1 MYKKIVLT
9 AMLSAAALAAVP
21 AHAVDVSFGYA
32 NANVPS
38 GDQSGKTSLLLGAGN
53 TPTANVFVETFDAR
67 NGGGDASGCGLDT
80 PSDLVSISGGSFGV
94 AKGNKPGVYATP
106 AGDTTCFAYGP
117 AEGGALPDTVTLNY
131 SGLLS
136 TLGAGAT
143 LDYLGLY
150 YGSIDTYNDLIFYNA
165 AGQVIQTV
173 TGASL
178 IALFDGASGDQQ
190 ADSSNIYVNLA
201 FSPGEEFTSFAFR
214 TTSPAFEMD
223 NLAVGFNATSVP
235 EPASLGLLGL
245 GLAALGLS
253 RRRKAA
259 V

>member
-1 MYKKIVLT
+1 MKQFVFS
-9 AMLSAAALAAVP
+9 AVLSAVALSAIP
-21 AHAVDVSFGYA
+21 AHAVEVTFDYT
-32 NANVPS
+32 NTNVAG
-38 GDQSGKTSLLLGAGN
+38 GDQSGKTSNLLGAAN
-53 TPTANVFVETFDAR
+53 MPTANVFVETFGAR
-67 NGGGDASGCGLDT
+67 NGGADASGCGLDT
-80 PSDLVSISGGSFGV
+80 PANLVSISGGSFGI
-94 AKGNKPGVYATP
+94 AKGSKAGVYATP
-106 AGDTTCFAYGP
+106 AGDSTCFGYGP
-117 AEGGALPDTVTLNY
+117 AEGGALPDTVTLDY
-131 SGLLS
+131 SGLLK
-136 TLGAGAT
+136 TLGTGAS

-178 IALFDGASGDQQ
+178 IARFNGSSGDQQ
-190 ADSSNIYVNLA
+190 SDSSNIYVNLA

-235 EPASLGLLGL
+235 EPESLGLLGL

-253 RRRKAA
+253 RRRKAK